1 MNWSQANYKNH
12 LKIIE
17 LSKLKVTKCKQLQK
31 SCTASFLNPLL
42 LASNCKS
49 CGGLSYLSLELMT
62 PLELISTKTK
72 SQGMVGMQKKPN
84 LIQRYLMTRTNSDL
98 TLVVGKTSLKIHK
111 KHWFIFIFYFLRSQL
126 HINNE
131 TPVSVS
137 QSSTYLVS
145 GLYRRTKKK

>member
-72 SQGMVGMQKKPN
+72 SQGMVGMQKTPN

-111 KHWFIFIFYFLRSQL
+111 
-126 HINNE
+126 N
-131 TPVSVS
+131 T
-137 QSSTYLVS
+137 
-145 GLYRRTKKK
+145 GLFSYSIS